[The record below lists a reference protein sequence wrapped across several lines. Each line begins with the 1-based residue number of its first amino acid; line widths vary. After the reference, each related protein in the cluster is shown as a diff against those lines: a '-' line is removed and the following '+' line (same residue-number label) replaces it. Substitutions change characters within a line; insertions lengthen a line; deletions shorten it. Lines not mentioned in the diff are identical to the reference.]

1 MHGCHF
7 EFPTDI
13 FIVNFKSHEVILNI
27 RTVRTYKNR
36 RRSDNMVSIHR
47 FFTMFGV
54 NWAFII
60 KFLSMA
66 LVVLIDVIELFSFF
80 TKRKK

>member
-1 MHGCHF
+1 
-7 EFPTDI
+7 
-13 FIVNFKSHEVILNI
+13 
-27 RTVRTYKNR
+27 
-36 RRSDNMVSIHR
+36 MVSIHR